1 MMLTAGTTVIN
12 ASQILGDAMNSAA
25 SDMGTAISTAAPLA
39 LGIGAAVLVITMGWK
54 LFKRFTK

>member
-1 MMLTAGTTVIN
+1 MMLTAGTTAIN
-12 ASQILGDAMNSAA
+12 ASEILNTAMNSAA
-25 SDMGTAISTAAPLA
+25 SDMGTAISTVAPLA

>member
-1 MMLTAGTTVIN
+1 MFLTAAPAIN
-12 ASQILGDAMNSAA
+12 AADILGTAMNSAA
-25 SDMGTAISTAAPLA
+25 SDMGSAISTAAPLA

>member
-1 MMLTAGTTVIN
+1 MFLTAAPAIN
-12 ASQILGDAMNSAA
+12 AADILGTAMNSAA

-39 LGIGAAVLVITMGWK
+39 LGIGAAVLVITAGWK

>member
-1 MMLTAGTTVIN
+1 MFLTSAPAIN
-12 ASQILGDAMNSAA
+12 AADILGTAMNSAA